1 MVGVAV
7 GGMGVKVSVG
17 GTAVGEAVSEGI
29 IVDGEKVAD
38 GCAVGVAIGS
48 EHPVNKI
55 SKNME

>member
-1 MVGVAV
+1 M
-7 GGMGVKVSVG
+7 KVSVG

-38 GCAVGVAIGS
+38 GCAVGVATGS